1 MLFLMVNIKRRHG
14 EKSLAKPDE
23 LMVLMVGSVMMKPSL
38 CLLSSCLHLP
48 SFPSLSFVPGLPL
61 PFNPQQSKPGN

>member
-23 LMVLMVGSVMMKPSL
+23 LMVGSVMMKPSL
-38 CLLSSCLHLP
+38 CLLSSCLYLP
-48 SFPSLSFVPGLPL
+48 SFPSLSFVPGENIDLSGL
-61 PFNPQQSKPGN
+61 